1 MNNKKTAGR
10 IQLLFTLSIILLSCL
25 LICSITIEALEISF
39 IQWGSGI
46 LAIFLLIFF
55 IAGGYYYIEL
65 SAGEEFIEIKFYNI
79 FPFAREFKM
88 YRIPVSAFIKYEIKG
103 NRFYK
108 QKLIMY
114 QMSSSQLAKYPPVY
128 IAAFSNNDLRNLEYF
143 FAKLKS

>member
-10 IQLLFTLSIILLSCL
+10 IQLLFTLGIILLSCL
-25 LICSITIEALEISF
+25 LICSITIEALEISV

-46 LAIFLLIFF
+46 LAILLLIFF

-65 SAGEEFIEIKFYNI
+65 SAEKEFIEIKFYNI

-88 YRIPVSAFIKYEIKG
+88 YRIPVSSFIKYEIKG
-103 NRFYK
+103 SRFYK

-128 IAAFSNNDLRNLEYF
+128 IAAFSNNDLRNLESF